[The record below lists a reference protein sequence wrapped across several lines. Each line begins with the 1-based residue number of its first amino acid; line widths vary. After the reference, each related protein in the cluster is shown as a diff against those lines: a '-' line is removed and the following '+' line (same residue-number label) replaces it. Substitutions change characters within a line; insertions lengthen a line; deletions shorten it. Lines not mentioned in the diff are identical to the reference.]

1 MDAVM
6 EHKVV
11 VDKQILADMPKFCAT
26 ANVPEKYIRQSM
38 RYECDENQ
46 VAWVKNFIQTRYS
59 QNRLGHGGLLL
70 TGKDKKPEAK
80 CMAITGTLVRNFID
94 ARIMTLKS
102 VIDAPLLAQAPT
114 VLVIPNLFI
123 SMFGKQLT
131 AWQIQTLYDVLIN
144 RLTSN
149 KPCVLYVEDMD
160 DLEAQYGPIF
170 ADHLREHFES

>member
-6 EHKVV
+6 EHKVF
-11 VDKQILADMPKFCAT
+11 VDKQIVADMPHICST

-38 RYECDENQ
+38 RYECDDTQ
-46 VAWVKNFIQTRYS
+46 VAWVKNFINTRHS
-59 QNRLGHGGLLL
+59 PHRLGHGGLLL
-70 TGKDKKPEAK
+70 TGKDQKPEVK

-94 ARIMTLKS
+94 ARIMSLNS
-102 VIDAPLLAQAPT
+102 VIEAPTLAQAPT

-131 AWQIQTLYDVLIN
+131 AWQVQTLYDVLLN

-149 KPCVLYVEDMD
+149 RPCVIYVEDMD
-160 DLEAQYGPIF
+160 DLEKQYGQIF
-170 ADHLREHFES
+170 ADHLRENFES